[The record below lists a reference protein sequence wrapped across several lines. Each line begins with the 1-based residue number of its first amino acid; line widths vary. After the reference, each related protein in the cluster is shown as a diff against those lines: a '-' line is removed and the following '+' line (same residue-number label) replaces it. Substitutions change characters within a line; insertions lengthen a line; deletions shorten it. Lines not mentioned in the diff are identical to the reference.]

1 MKTQVTAWP
10 RRAAASAVSVL
21 LAATALAIGQA
32 GPAAAAPADD
42 VLTWTGATGA
52 ATGSA
57 VSQSS
62 CDFTGDGKHDI
73 VTSAWMWDRLGT
85 SSVGVGYVIPGDA
98 KQGQLDDPTTGVIR
112 IEGPSEE
119 NALVGFSVNCAGDVN
134 DDGIDDIILTQFTK
148 SRAYVVFGSREPEHI
163 QLDHLGD
170 RGFII
175 ASKQDDRTGYFATG
189 VGDIDGDGK
198 DDVAVI
204 SLTRNNRAG
213 AATVV
218 SGSDDIATVE
228 IPDSKRIIATIE
240 GVPDQG
246 LSTIAPAG
254 DVNGDGKPD
263 LVLGGYVARP
273 AGYEGRAHGMA
284 WVVFGDVKG
293 EVKLGDD
300 FEGFAVNGPERGWD
314 RLGIS
319 VASAGDVDND
329 GKDDLI
335 IGADGVPTGASGKR
349 NGAVAIVRGADSKQT
364 VTTDPEATDGK
375 SVEADGKDRGWWIDG
390 GEDAGSFGFAVSA
403 LPPQK
408 KGSSGTLVIG
418 DYSANRAWA
427 LDTRALNAP
436 RISVGDVSDEY
447 ISVLKG
453 EAKAERLGRS
463 VGVVAGMNGRDGH
476 QLVAGGDAIGGI
488 GTVRVADLPAQG
500 PTDDEPPAVP
510 DPEEEPTD
518 DTTPTFDPDDGTQ
531 PPAAPGDDSD
541 TDTGA
546 PEGSEPEGGTGSSG
560 DAPDNGAGTSAGSSA
575 EAGEAAGAEA
585 QQHGGNNSPLPRT
598 GAQFAGALAAG
609 AALITVGIT
618 AIMLF
623 RRRAK

>member
-1 MKTQVTAWP
+1 MKTQALTWP
-10 RRAAASAVSVL
+10 RRVAASAASVL
-21 LAATALAIGQA
+21 LATAALAVGEVGSA
-32 GPAAAAPADD
+32 TAAPADD

-73 VTSAWMWDRLGT
+73 VTSAWMWDRMGA
-85 SSVGVGYVIPGDA
+85 SSVGVGYVIPNGA

-119 NALVGFSVNCAGDVN
+119 DALVGFSVNCAGDVN
-134 DDGIDDIILTQFTK
+134 GDEIDDIVITQFTE

-175 ASKQDDRTGYFATG
+175 ASKQDDRTGYYATG

-213 AATVV
+213 AATVIA
-218 SGSDDIATVE
+218 GSDDIATVE
-228 IPDSKRIIATIE
+228 IPGSKRIIATIE
-240 GVPDQG
+240 GAPEQG

-263 LVLGGYVARP
+263 LVLGGYVAKP
-273 AGYEGRAHGMA
+273 AGYEGSAHGMA
-284 WVVFGDVKG
+284 WVVFGDVRG
-293 EVKLGDD
+293 EVKLGED
-300 FEGFAVNGPERGWD
+300 FEGFAVNGPERGRD

-319 VASAGDVDND
+319 VASAGDIDND

-335 IGADGVPTGASGKR
+335 IGADGAPGGATEKR
-349 NGAVAIVRGADSKQT
+349 NGAVAVVRGADSKQT
-364 VTTDPEATDGK
+364 VTTDPTAPDGK
-375 SVEADGKDRGWWIDG
+375 SVETDGKDRGWWIDG
-390 GEDAGSFGFAVSA
+390 GEDAGNFGFAVSA
-403 LPPQK
+403 LPPQEK
-408 KGSSGTLVIG
+408 NGSGTLVIG

-436 RISVGDVSDEY
+436 RISVDDVSSDY
-447 ISVLKG
+447 VSVLKG
-453 EAKAERLGRS
+453 EAAGERLGRG
-463 VGVVAGMNGRDGH
+463 VGVVAGMNGRAGH
-476 QLVAGGDAIGGI
+476 QFVAGGDGI
-488 GTVRVADLPAQG
+488 GSIGSVRVADLPAQG
-500 PTDDEPPAVP
+500 RNDDEPSAVP
-510 DPEEEPTD
+510 DPDEEPTE
-518 DTTPTFDPDDGTQ
+518 DTSQTSDPADGTQ
-531 PPAAPGDDSD
+531 PEVPGGDAD

-546 PEGSEPEGGTGSSG
+546 PEGSEPEGDTGSSS
-560 DAPDNGAGTSAGSSA
+560 DARESGGGTSTDPNA
-575 EAGEAAGAEA
+575 EAGERVGTET
-585 QQHGGNNSPLPRT
+585 QRQDNNSPLPRT

-609 AALITVGIT
+609 AALIAVGIT
-618 AIMLF
+618 TMILF

>member
-1 MKTQVTAWP
+1 MKTQATSWP
-10 RRAAASAVSVL
+10 RRAAASAASVL
-21 LAATALAIGQA
+21 LAATALAVGQA
-32 GPAAAAPADD
+32 SPATAAPADD

-85 SSVGVGYVIPGDA
+85 SSVGVAYVIPNGA

-134 DDGIDDIILTQFTK
+134 GDGIDDIIVTQFTK
-148 SRAYVVFGSREPEHI
+148 SRAYVVFGSRESEHI

-175 ASKQDDRTGYFATG
+175 ASKQNDRTGYFATG

-204 SLTRNNRAG
+204 SLTRNSRAG

-218 SGSDDIATVE
+218 AGSDDIATVE
-228 IPDSKRIIATIE
+228 IPDSKRIIATIDGAPE
-240 GVPDQG
+240 QG

-263 LVLGGYVARP
+263 LVLGGYVAKP
-273 AGYEGRAHGMA
+273 AGYEGSAHGMA
-284 WVVFGDVKG
+284 WVVFGHVRG
-293 EVKLGDD
+293 EVKLGED
-300 FEGFAVNGPERGWD
+300 FEGFTVNGPERGRD

-319 VASAGDVDND
+319 VASAGDLDND

-335 IGADGVPTGASGKR
+335 IGADGAPGAGPDKR

-364 VTTDPEATDGK
+364 VTTDPAATDGK
-375 SVEADGKDRGWWIDG
+375 SVAADGKDRGWWIDG
-390 GEDAGSFGFAVSA
+390 GEDAGNFGFAVSA

-436 RISVGDVSDEY
+436 RISVDDVSDDY
-447 ISVLKG
+447 ISVIKG

-463 VGVVAGMNGRDGH
+463 VGVVAEMNGRNGH
-476 QLVAGGDAIGGI
+476 QFVSGGDGIGSI

-500 PTDDEPPAVP
+500 PTDDEPSAAP
-510 DPEEEPTD
+510 DPEEEPTED
-518 DTTPTFDPDDGTQ
+518 STQTSDPAEGTQ
-531 PPAAPGDDSD
+531 QPEAPGDDAD

-546 PEGSEPEGGTGSSG
+546 PEGSEPEDDTGSSG
-560 DAPDNGAGTSAGSSA
+560 NSRENGAGAGSSA
-575 EAGEAAGAEA
+575 DAGEGAGAEA
-585 QQHGGNNSPLPRT
+585 QQQGGNNSPLPRT

-609 AALITVGIT
+609 AALIAFGIT

-623 RRRAK
+623 RRRTK

>member
-73 VTSAWMWDRLGT
+73 VTSAWIWDRLGT

-293 EVKLGDD
+293 EVKLGED

-319 VASAGDVDND
+319 VASAGDGDND

-463 VGVVAGMNGRDGH
+463 VGVVAGMSGRDGH
-476 QLVAGGDAIGGI
+476 QFVAGGDAIGGI

>member
-73 VTSAWMWDRLGT
+73 VTSAWIWDRLGT

-293 EVKLGDD
+293 EVKLGED

-436 RISVGDVSDEY
+436 RISVGDVSDEC

-476 QLVAGGDAIGGI
+476 QFVAGGDAIGGI

>member
-293 EVKLGDD
+293 EVKLGED

-319 VASAGDVDND
+319 AASAGDVDND

-476 QLVAGGDAIGGI
+476 QFVAGGDAIGGI

>member
-293 EVKLGDD
+293 EVKLGED

-319 VASAGDVDND
+319 AASAGDVDND

-403 LPPQK
+403 LLPQK

-453 EAKAERLGRS
+453 EAKAERLGRG

-476 QLVAGGDAIGGI
+476 QFVAGGDAIGGI

-518 DTTPTFDPDDGTQ
+518 DTAPTSDPDDGTQ

-546 PEGSEPEGGTGSSG
+546 PEGSEPEGDAGSSG

-598 GAQFAGALAAG
+598 GAQFAGVLAAG

>member
-1 MKTQVTAWP
+1 M
-10 RRAAASAVSVL
+10 
-21 LAATALAIGQA
+21 AATALAIGQA

-73 VTSAWMWDRLGT
+73 VTSAWIWDRLGT

-293 EVKLGDD
+293 EVKLGED

-476 QLVAGGDAIGGI
+476 QFVAGGDAIGGI